1 MNAIIDSD
9 EQSKVIH
16 APVDDDLLV
25 VAGAGSGKTY
35 TMTRRI
41 IELIRQGVA
50 PERILGLTFT
60 RKAAGEL
67 SERVSAAVLGDRE
80 HGDDDRMF
88 LKPAVYTYDA
98 FFQTIVRQYGLLVGF
113 DQNTQPLSAAGAM
126 QLANDVIDRHLSE
139 YLGMD
144 DDKVGGLS
152 SLASSLLELSNA
164 INSAMI
170 GGDCIGVDDAIERIR
185 RWDRAFVER
194 VRRAIGDEPMPDK
207 LNNVKIPEHQDG
219 MTEQTWRKSV
229 DRLRSKL
236 PKLHEN
242 CVSHCGQLISTA
254 ERRELLLDLVAD
266 YTAEK
271 RRLNMAEFG
280 DFTVAAYQLVTRF
293 PSIGRRYRRRF
304 SHVLLDEYQDTST
317 TQAALIAALFHP
329 ASDDGADRCAVN
341 AVGDPFQSIYAW
353 RGASPGAFRMFQRD
367 FGLPADKKPYAL
379 TVTRR
384 NSRIVLEA
392 ANVLTTPLR
401 TSPRRPSSASMR
413 EVGVAPLDNIPQ
425 AATGTVGVLGYDT
438 LGQQIDGVVRFCRE
452 AIRRNTVTD
461 AQGHVHRGTVAVLF
475 RAKTAMPAYQ
485 DALEQAGLTTFAV
498 GYSAL
503 LERPEVLD
511 LLALLHAVADHT
523 DAGHLMRLLA
533 TPRFGLSDADLTA
546 LAQLADRVN
555 CEARFRVLA
564 EAGLADGDAPRDT
577 WADTVRL
584 HRDKVANMVFLADVL
599 QRDDIGRRM
608 EVCGTFGPKAR
619 TGILRMGG
627 MLRKVQSV
635 VGRPLADVIRT
646 AVQALDLDVDTVLA
660 QALRGDGSTV
670 NPTVAHMPVDAVIDL
685 VDTYVN
691 EIAADRT
698 PTLRGF
704 VSWVDALGS
713 IEDET
718 AGMHDER
725 ADVELMTIHQS
736 KGLEWDA
743 VAVVGMHAGGFPS
756 DTGDKLTIVPDGR
769 HPGGYDGHGEW
780 VAPEYGEKARTWL
793 DNPKA
798 VPVPVRVDAAILPK
812 FPHDAPAGGDPVDA
826 LDLLDDVE
834 QIDDEAFGSMRR
846 AYEII
851 EDMDPDGWYLTQSEE
866 YARRLHADERRL
878 AYVAL
883 TRARHD
889 ALLTYDRYGD
899 PHRDPS
905 HVPEKTANGSVNKP
919 REASNFWT
927 EIHDALHVRGDVAD
941 HPGNLD
947 GTLEAAITPGL
958 QEYREALDRRAAGDG
973 DEDTPVLPPLPNGFF
988 AGEHA
993 REYEDAVVGE
1003 AWAEPLDDAG
1013 DETNTLP
1020 WPSGVSDE
1028 TAGRLDAGAQAVRR
1042 AMADASAGRGL
1053 VVDAGAVNADAVD
1066 GGDRSRNGLYTR
1078 AAMLVDD
1085 PDLMTGTLSGED
1097 LDREIK
1103 ARGQRILAS
1112 GRQSVTGLQAIAGGM
1127 DEREERRVLE
1137 ERRPSHPQCRLPDR
1151 GRGHAVPQMG
1161 RAFRQRVADALGRGD
1176 RGKPSPATRCSG
1188 ICGNGSGSLRGRSR
1202 EHGRG
1207 RGTFR
1212 NRPARARRPAQTGDM
1227 AAAAGRISVGG
1238 TRTSVGGTADRRVD
1252 PAARRH
1258 HRQRQTRRGVQGGL
1272 NPDDDAKRYT
1282 IVDWKTGRRPVGSG
1296 DVERKLVQLDL
1307 YRLLLSVIEGIPL
1320 DAIDATLYYVSEA
1333 DESARELHA
1342 LDKTEREILAELNL
1356 GIPEQSDDD

>member
-80 HGDDDRMF
+80 HGGDDRMF

-98 FFQTIVRQYGLLVGF
+98 FFQTIVWQYGLLVGF

-329 ASDDGADRCAVN
+329 VSDDGADRCAVN

-475 RAKTAMPAYQ
+475 RAKTVMPAYQ

-608 EVCGTFGPKAR
+608 EVCGMFGPKAR

-1127 DEREERRVLE
+1127 DEREERRYWRSVV
-1137 ERRPSHPQCRLPDR
+1137 RPIPN
-1151 GRGHAVPQMG
+1151 
-1161 RAFRQRVADALGRGD
+1161 VA
-1176 RGKPSPATRCSG
+1176 SPT
-1188 ICGNGSGSLRGRSR
+1188 
-1202 EHGRG
+1202 
-1207 RGTFR
+1207 
-1212 NRPARARRPAQTGDM
+1212 
-1227 AAAAGRISVGG
+1227 AAAGTLFHRWAERFVNAWPMPSDVETRETLTRDALLGDLRERERELAGDGAGNTVGDGERSV
-1238 TRTSVGGTADRRVD
+1238 TDRRELD
-1252 PAARRH
+1252 ARRRLATWQRRLAESRWAEREPVWAE
-1258 HRQRQTRRGVQGGL
+1258 RQIVASIPQLGGIIVNGKLDAVFKGGL

-1320 DAIDATLYYVSEA
+1320 DTIDATLYYVSEA